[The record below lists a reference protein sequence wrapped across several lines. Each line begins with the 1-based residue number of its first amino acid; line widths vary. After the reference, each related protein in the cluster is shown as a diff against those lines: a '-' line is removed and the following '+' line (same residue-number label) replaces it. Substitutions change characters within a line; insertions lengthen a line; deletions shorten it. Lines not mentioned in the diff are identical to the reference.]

1 MPTRRTASRPAALDP
16 YAQRFQ
22 ELKTEL
28 AQIEYFSKGTIL
40 ARMVKCGKPQCAC
53 HTKPAKRHGPYFE
66 WTFKAQGRT
75 VNVRLSAET
84 APLFL
89 AAAKQHRKLKSILNR
104 LEKLSRQALAK
115 SARDAARRH
124 DD

>member
-1 MPTRRTASRPAALDP
+1 MDP

-28 AQIEYFSKGTIL
+28 ARIEYFCKGTVL
-40 ARMVKCGKPQCAC
+40 TRMVKCGKPQCAC
-53 HTKPAKRHGPYFE
+53 HSKPAKRHGPYYE
-66 WTFKAQGRT
+66 WTYKAQGRT
-75 VNVRLSAET
+75 VNVRLSTET
-84 APLFL
+84 APLFQ
-89 AAAKQHRKLKSILNR
+89 AAATQHRKLKSILNR

-124 DD
+124 ND